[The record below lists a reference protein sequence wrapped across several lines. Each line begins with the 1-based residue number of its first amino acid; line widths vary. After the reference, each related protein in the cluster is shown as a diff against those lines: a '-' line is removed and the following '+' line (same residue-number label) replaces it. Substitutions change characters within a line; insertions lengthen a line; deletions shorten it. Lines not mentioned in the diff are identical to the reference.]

1 MENIR
6 ARHQGKKNIYV
17 HNDLLNA
24 AHHFIEQIETKL
36 KSDDQKG
43 IAFEYMAC
51 LTMLAFT
58 FEAKINFLGH
68 KLLKGAWKERQPF
81 NDKVTEVLNHLKVN
95 PDWTVRPYSSI
106 STLNSYRDLIAHGK
120 PVEIEFDVEVVARKE
135 DIDRRIDLD
144 GEWLRY
150 CTHDNVF
157 NAYSDIQTIWADLI
171 RLSHLEPFEAITH
184 GSSGL
189 TFIEK
194 FVEKET

>member
-1 MENIR
+1 MEKIR
-6 ARHQGKKNIYV
+6 ARHQGNKNIYV
-17 HNDLLNA
+17 HNDLINA

-36 KSDDQKG
+36 KSDDRNG
-43 IAFEYMAC
+43 INFEYMAC

-68 KLLKGAWKERQPF
+68 KLIKNAWKERQSF
-81 NDKVTEVLNHLKVN
+81 NDKVTEVLNYLKVN
-95 PDWTVRPYSSI
+95 PDWTIRPYSSV
-106 STLNSYRDLIAHGK
+106 SMLKNFRDLIAHGK
-120 PVEIEFDVEVVARKE
+120 PVEIEFDEEVVARKE

-144 GEWLRY
+144 GEWVRY
-150 CTHDNVF
+150 CEHENVC
-157 NAYSDIQTIWADLI
+157 NTYADIQAIWTELLP
-171 RLSHLEPFEAITH
+171 LSRLEPFEAITH